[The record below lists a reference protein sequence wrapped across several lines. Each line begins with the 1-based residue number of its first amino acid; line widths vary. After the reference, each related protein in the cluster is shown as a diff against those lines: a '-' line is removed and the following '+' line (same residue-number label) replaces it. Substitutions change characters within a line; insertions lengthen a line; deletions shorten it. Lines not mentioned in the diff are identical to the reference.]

1 MKTDHLT
8 STFMALRK
16 RLHRSALAFL
26 KDDEDASDALQDTY
40 VRLWNAGEM
49 ESDSEASS
57 KLFVTLKNVCI
68 DRLRRRRSVELEEA
82 HMVSLK
88 IDPSTG
94 EDMERLET
102 LLTAGL
108 TQVQRHIY
116 SLSVHYSMDYKDI
129 AERMNMTE
137 GAVRTQMCRARKRI
151 SDNYKILDR

>member
-16 RLHRSALAFL
+16 RLHRSALAYL
-26 KDDEDASDALQDTY
+26 KDDEDASDALQDTF
-40 VRLWNAGEM
+40 VRLWKSGDM

-57 KLFVTLKNVCI
+57 KLFVALKNVCI
-68 DRLRRRRSVELEEA
+68 DRLRRRRSVGLEEE

-88 IDPSTG
+88 IEPSSG

-108 TQVQRHIY
+108 TQEQRHIY
-116 SLSVHYSMDYKDI
+116 SLSVHYSLDYKDI

-137 GAVRTQMCRARKRI
+137 GAVRTQMCRARKKI
-151 SDNYKILDR
+151 SENYKILDR

>member
-8 STFMALRK
+8 STFMALRQ
-16 RLHRSALAFL
+16 RLHRSALAYL
-26 KDDEDASDALQDTY
+26 KDDEDARDALQDTF
-40 VRLWNAGEM
+40 VRLWKNGEM
-49 ESDSEASS
+49 ESDTEASS
-57 KLFVTLKNVCI
+57 KLFIALKNVCI
-68 DRLRRRRSVELEEA
+68 DRLRRRRTVELEDA

-88 IDPSTG
+88 IEPSSG

-129 AERMNMTE
+129 ATRMNMTE
-137 GAVRTQMCRARKRI
+137 GAIRTQMCRVRKKI
-151 SDNYKILDR
+151 SENYKILDR